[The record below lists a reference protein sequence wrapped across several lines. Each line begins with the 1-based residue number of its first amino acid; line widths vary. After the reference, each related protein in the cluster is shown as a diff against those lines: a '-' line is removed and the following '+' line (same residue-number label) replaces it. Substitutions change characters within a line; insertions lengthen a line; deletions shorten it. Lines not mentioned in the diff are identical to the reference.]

1 MISNISHLYRTCIPL
16 ASSFICNCAAG
27 WTGNRC
33 QNEIDEC
40 GSSPC
45 LNGGTC
51 TDRMNGY
58 ECSCSDSFEGQ
69 NCETESQRKQPRKL
83 QSVSLDTV
91 CLNRYYQFIHIFNV
105 LQNVEETD
113 LVLTEPYH
121 FQTAL
126 EVLVGKEWIVL
137 TEL

>member
-1 MISNISHLYRTCIPL
+1 MSERRVSTTPITKYINTRKGYIFDIYKVLRFQKTYNLFRTCIPL

-33 QNEIDEC
+33 ENEIDEC

-69 NCETESQRKQPRKL
+69 NCETESQRK
-83 QSVSLDTV
+83 
-91 CLNRYYQFIHIFNV
+91 
-105 LQNVEETD
+105 
-113 LVLTEPYH
+113 
-121 FQTAL
+121 
-126 EVLVGKEWIVL
+126 
-137 TEL
+137 

>member
-1 MISNISHLYRTCIPL
+1 MLCIWYLQGIKTSKIYNLYRTCIPL

-69 NCETESQRKQPRKL
+69 NCETESQRK
-83 QSVSLDTV
+83 
-91 CLNRYYQFIHIFNV
+91 
-105 LQNVEETD
+105 
-113 LVLTEPYH
+113 
-121 FQTAL
+121 
-126 EVLVGKEWIVL
+126 
-137 TEL
+137 